1 MKNKN
6 ILITGGTGLVGT
18 ELTKLLKSE
27 GYNVAIL
34 SRRKKPL
41 EEKSFHWDIK
51 KHTVDDEAILFADVI
66 INLAGASVGNKK
78 WTKERKNQILQ
89 SRVNSVRLLYDAIE
103 KTGKKDIRI
112 ISASAVGYYGNA
124 KSDSIFEENDKPGS
138 DFLAIVSKKW
148 EDEVKRFKQIGIDYN
163 IVRIGVV
170 MSPNG
175 GALNKMVTPV
185 KYGVGA
191 PIGSGE
197 QIMPWIEIRD
207 LTSIFL
213 FLIENFKPS
222 TIVNGV
228 APSFIDNKEFTK
240 KLAKAMNKPFFMP
253 KVPAFV
259 MKLILGEMSQMILTG
274 NKVSSKKIQDL
285 GYDFKYKDIGK
296 VFNQYYNK

>member
-1 MKNKN
+1 MKN

-18 ELTKLLKSE
+18 ELTKLLKSK

-34 SRRKKPL
+34 SRSKKSL
-41 EEKSFHWDIK
+41 GIKSFHWDIK
-51 KHTVDDEAILFADVI
+51 TQTIDDEAITFADVI
-66 INLAGASVGNKK
+66 INLAGANVGSKK

-89 SRVNSVRLLYDAIE
+89 SRVNSVRLLYDTVE
-103 KTGKKDIRI
+103 KTGKKNICI
-112 ISASAVGYYGNA
+112 ISASAVGYYGND
-124 KSDSIFEENDKPGS
+124 KSHSVFEENDKPGN
-138 DFLAIVSKKW
+138 DFLAIVSKEW
-148 EDEVKRFKQIGIDYN
+148 EKEVKRFKQIGIDYN

-175 GALNKMVTPV
+175 GALSKIITPV

-191 PIGSGE
+191 PLGSGE

-207 LTSIFL
+207 LASIFL
-213 FLIENFKPS
+213 FLIENFKSS

-228 APSFIDNKEFTK
+228 APSFINNKEFTK

-259 MKLILGEMSQMILTG
+259 MKLILGEMSEMVLTG
-274 NKVSSKKIQDL
+274 NKISSKKIQDL
-285 GYDFKYKDIGK
+285 GYKFKYPDIDK
-296 VFNQYYNK
+296 VFQEYYNK